1 MPSSMTA
8 AVKGAVTAAL
18 LTALEQAVGSS
29 VERIPVDGP
38 TILNLL
44 RSKH

>member
-29 VERIPVDGP
+29 VERIPWTDRRFEP
-38 TILNLL
+38 
-44 RSKH
+44 SKE